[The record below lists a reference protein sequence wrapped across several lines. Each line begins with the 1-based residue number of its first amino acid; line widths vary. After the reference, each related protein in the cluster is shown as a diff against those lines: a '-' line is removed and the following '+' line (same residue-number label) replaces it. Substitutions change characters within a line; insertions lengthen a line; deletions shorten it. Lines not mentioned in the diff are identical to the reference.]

1 MPLMIKFYIY
11 LIFSF
16 GYLFSQNY
24 TYSGIDVNPSSN
36 SYGVNI
42 SPSYFEDN
50 ITITYFGHQ
59 N

>member
-1 MPLMIKFYIY
+1 MIKFYIY

-36 SYGVNI
+36 SYGINI